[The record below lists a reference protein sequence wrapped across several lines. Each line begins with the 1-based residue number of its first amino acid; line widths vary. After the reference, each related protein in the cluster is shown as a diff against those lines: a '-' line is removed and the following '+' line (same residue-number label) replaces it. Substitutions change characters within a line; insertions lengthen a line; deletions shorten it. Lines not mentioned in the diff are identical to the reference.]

1 MTFARATRGYC
12 GRIPDATLTPD
23 RAADFIEGL
32 STDVRAC
39 VLLDGDGQ
47 VASVDGGHE
56 AEAESLAELAG
67 ELLSRAGTPQ
77 VEVSTGAG
85 IVYALRQ
92 GDWTLAVVAGRFALS
107 SLVFFDMR
115 RVLEEIAG

>member
-1 MTFARATRGYC
+1 MTRGYC

-23 RAADFIEGL
+23 RAADFVEGL

-39 VLLDGDGQ
+39 VLLDGEGQ
-47 VASVDGGHE
+47 LVSVDAGHE
-56 AEAESLAELAG
+56 SEADSLAELARD
-67 ELLSRAGTPQ
+67 LLSRAGAPQ

-92 GDWTLAVVAGRFALS
+92 ADWTLAVVAGRFALS

-115 RVLEEIAG
+115 RVLEEIR